1 MLTLTG
7 IDPVHF
13 NQSSCDETV
22 CMETINIPD
31 QGQGDPY
38 TLTLRAVDDAGS
50 SEAYANQIGTNN

>member
-7 IDPVHF
+7 TDPVYF

-22 CMETINIPD
+22 CMGTLTIPD
-31 QGQGDPY
+31 QGQGEPY

-50 SEAYANQIGTNN
+50 SETYANQIGTNT